1 MTTPLR
7 GLGCVVC
14 GDGGASR
21 AHAPPKLQGA
31 VCGLC
36 APSVRPSRTKMC
48 RRSSRSILVLDK
60 GRGSQASLLPV
71 TPSRKAGRRKGLR
84 TFRGGVLGEN
94 PASPLKSRSSEVHP
108 RGSPRGYWPVFE
120 PISALSEIVNVLI
133 TKRSSCGYF
142 LFL

>member
-60 GRGSQASLLPV
+60 DRGMQA
-71 TPSRKAGRRKGLR
+71 R
-84 TFRGGVLGEN
+84 
-94 PASPLKSRSSEVHP
+94 
-108 RGSPRGYWPVFE
+108 
-120 PISALSEIVNVLI
+120 
-133 TKRSSCGYF
+133 
-142 LFL
+142 

>member
-31 VCGLC
+31 ACGLC

-84 TFRGGVLGEN
+84 TFRGGVLDGRFGSIR
-94 PASPLKSRSSEVHP
+94 ASEVAGMEEKIP
-108 RGSPRGYWPVFE
+108 QAR
-120 PISALSEIVNVLI
+120 
-133 TKRSSCGYF
+133 
-142 LFL
+142 

>member
-48 RRSSRSILVLDK
+48 RRSSRSIFVVDN
-60 GRGSQASLLPV
+60 GWGSHASLLPV

-84 TFRGGVLGEN
+84 TFRGGVLDGRFGSIR
-94 PASPLKSRSSEVHP
+94 ASEVAGMEEKIP
-108 RGSPRGYWPVFE
+108 QAR
-120 PISALSEIVNVLI
+120 
-133 TKRSSCGYF
+133 
-142 LFL
+142 

>member
-60 GRGSQASLLPV
+60 GRGSQAPLQPV
-71 TPSRKAGRRKGLR
+71 TPSRKAGRHKGSR
-84 TFRGGVLGEN
+84 VFGGGGHRWSVWINSGVTGGRNGGGN
-94 PASPLKSRSSEVHP
+94 PASPLKPSGSEVHL
-108 RGSPRGYWPVFE
+108 RGSPRGYWPV
-120 PISALSEIVNVLI
+120 LSRFQHCL
-133 TKRSSCGYF
+133 K
-142 LFL
+142 L

>member
-21 AHAPPKLQGA
+21 DTPHPNCRVRVRA
-31 VCGLC
+31 VC
-36 APSVRPSRTKMC
+36 PKRRPSRTKMC

-84 TFRGGVLGEN
+84 TFRGGVLDGRFGSIR
-94 PASPLKSRSSEVHP
+94 ASEVAGMEEKIP
-108 RGSPRGYWPVFE
+108 QAR
-120 PISALSEIVNVLI
+120 
-133 TKRSSCGYF
+133 
-142 LFL
+142 